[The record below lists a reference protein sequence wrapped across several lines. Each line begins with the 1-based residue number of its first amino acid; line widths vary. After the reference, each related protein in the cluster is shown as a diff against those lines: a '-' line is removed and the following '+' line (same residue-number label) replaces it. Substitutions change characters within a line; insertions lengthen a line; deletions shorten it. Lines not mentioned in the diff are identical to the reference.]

1 MTDGSSGW
9 RPNLGWRGG
18 IAGGLAA
25 LVVTVLIIARL
36 GGDDASES
44 ASDHG
49 VTAIP
54 HRAGNDSNAG
64 NDSVAGAPQSVPAEA
79 LRTVDRFVRAWVRPA
94 PGVSA
99 QQWWQRV
106 AAFAEPS
113 FAEQLKLTDP
123 DRVPARR
130 VESAPVSRSHTRN
143 RVVAQVRTDAGIVVV
158 TCVVLGGDEETGAK
172 AAQVWKV
179 SDIDTDS
186 TSAASAGTTA
196 QG

>member
-1 MTDGSSGW
+1 M
-9 RPNLGWRGG
+9 
-18 IAGGLAA
+18 AAGLAA
-25 LVVTVLIIARL
+25 LVVTVLILARL
-36 GGDDASES
+36 SGEDASEP
-44 ASDHG
+44 ASSHG

-54 HRAGNDSNAG
+54 HRAGDAG

-79 LRTVDRFVRAWVRPA
+79 LRTVDRFVRAWLRPA
-94 PGVSA
+94 SEVSA

-123 DRVPARR
+123 GGVPAKR

-143 RVVAQVRTDAGIVVV
+143 RVVAQVGTDAGIVVV
-158 TCVVLGGDEETGAK
+158 TCVVLGGDEEIGDK
-172 AAQVWKV
+172 AAQIWKV

-186 TSAASAGTTA
+186 TRTASAGTTA